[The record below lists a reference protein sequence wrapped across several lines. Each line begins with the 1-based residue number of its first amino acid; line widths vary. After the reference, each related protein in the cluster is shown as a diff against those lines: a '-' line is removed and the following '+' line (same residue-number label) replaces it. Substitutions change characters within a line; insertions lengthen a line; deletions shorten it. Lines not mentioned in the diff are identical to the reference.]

1 MAINLKGEMI
11 LLSLPMTLIAGLHGT
26 SPFRVFHWLFRE
38 NPGIAIIFIAGVLLY
53 LLYRYNN
60 RR

>member
-1 MAINLKGEMI
+1 MTTLTT
-11 LLSLPMTLIAGLHGT
+11 SLIGGLHGT
-26 SPFRVFHWLFRE
+26 SPFRVFHWIFRE
-38 NPGIAIIFIAGVLLY
+38 NPGIAIILFAGVLLY

>member
-1 MAINLKGEMI
+1 MI